1 MKYLILFTSILFF
14 GCKFS
19 QENND
24 NIKSK
29 STHNDT
35 TKFEDM
41 VSLDKIEEAKQFQF
55 KNPDR
60 LTEEDTLILELNDV
74 NYQIT
79 PIGLF
84 SINETDSIKLKT
96 ENGVIKAYIY
106 EDRFNY
112 YIFLEDLDLVYPS
125 SYIEKISKKTMSS
138 EYSELIHFNLGQ
150 PIILNEFAFVSA
162 IGFVGKLNL
171 KTGQYIWKHD
181 NLYDNEKKSFNSF
194 DTVIIKHETTEF
206 ISENYYSKSIDKII
220 IDNKSGEIKEIIK

>member
-14 GCKFS
+14 GCNLS
-19 QENND
+19 EENND

-29 STHNDT
+29 STNNVT
-35 TKFEDM
+35 AKSEDM
-41 VSLDKIEEAKQFQF
+41 VSLDKIEVAKQFQF

-96 ENGVIKAYIY
+96 ENGVKKAYIY

-112 YIFLEDLDLVYPS
+112 YIFFEDLDLVYCS

-138 EYSELIHFNLGQ
+138 EYSELIYFNLGQ

-171 KTGQYIWKHD
+171 KTGQFIWKHD
-181 NLYDNEKKSFNSF
+181 DLYDNEKYSFNFF

-206 ISENYYSKSIDKII
+206 ISENYHSKSIDKII

>member
-14 GCKFS
+14 GCNFS
-19 QENND
+19 EENND

-29 STHNDT
+29 STNNDT
-35 TKFEDM
+35 TKPEDM

-96 ENGVIKAYIY
+96 ENGVINA
-106 EDRFNY
+106 
-112 YIFLEDLDLVYPS
+112 
-125 SYIEKISKKTMSS
+125 
-138 EYSELIHFNLGQ
+138 
-150 PIILNEFAFVSA
+150 
-162 IGFVGKLNL
+162 
-171 KTGQYIWKHD
+171 
-181 NLYDNEKKSFNSF
+181 
-194 DTVIIKHETTEF
+194 
-206 ISENYYSKSIDKII
+206 
-220 IDNKSGEIKEIIK
+220 

>member
-14 GCKFS
+14 GCNFIE
-19 QENND
+19 ENNE
-24 NIKSK
+24 NNKSK
-29 STHNDT
+29 LTNNDT
-35 TKFEDM
+35 AKSEDSI
-41 VSLDKIEEAKQFQF
+41 SLDKIGVAKQFQF

-60 LTEEDTLILELNDV
+60 LTEEDTLILELNGI

-79 PIGLF
+79 PVGIF
-84 SINETDSIKLKT
+84 SINKRDSIKLKT
-96 ENGVIKAYIY
+96 ENGVGKAYIY

-112 YIFLEDLDLVYPS
+112 YIFYEDLDLIYS
-125 SYIEKISKKTMSS
+125 GGYIEKISKNTMSS
-138 EYSELIHFNLGQ
+138 QYCEMIYFNLGQ

-181 NLYDNEKKSFNSF
+181 DLYDHEKYSFNIF
-194 DTVIIKHETTEF
+194 DTVIIKHKTTEF

-220 IDNKSGEIKEIIK
+220 VDNQSGEIKEIIK